1 MWKQAPNCIPEE
13 WRRDGAEALLKA
25 VETVGPGKEA
35 RGGGTPPRP
44 AYSWFDGRGEEQTLS
59 FSDAHKNAAD
69 LAALIRGAGVAS
81 GALESLIEDTSFMC
95 GLVLSRTAA
104 MPLGQLACFKAGATF
119 VPT

>member
-1 MWKQAPNCIPEE
+1 MWQAPNCIPEE

-44 AYSWFDGRGEEQTLS
+44 AYSWFDGSGEEQTLS

-69 LAALIRGAGVAS
+69 LVALIRGAGVAS
-81 GALESLIEDTSFMC
+81 GALESLIEDSSFMC
-95 GLVLSRTAA
+95 GLILSRTAA

>member
-1 MWKQAPNCIPEE
+1 MAT
-13 WRRDGAEALLKA
+13 RRCR
-25 VETVGPGKEA
+25 GPSQGCGD
-35 RGGGTPPRP
+35 RGSRQGSAGGRYPPRP
-44 AYSWFDGRGEEQTLS
+44 AYSWFDGSGEEQTLS

-81 GALESLIEDTSFMC
+81 GALESLIEDSSFMC
-95 GLVLSRTAA
+95 GLILSRTAA